1 MDENNFKYLRSFS
14 FTIKPVAPFRLDLTV
29 WALRRRANNIVDRW
43 DGKTYGRLLALD
55 GQAVDVSVTQVGPP
69 GDPELKIEAS
79 CAGLLPVVKPTL
91 VTTVERMLGTG
102 RNLPEFYV
110 LASGDAQLAQLA
122 ARFRGLKPPRFPTL
136 FEALVN
142 GIACQQITLTLGI
155 LLLNKLA
162 SNYGLSIQKESTTD
176 YAFPR
181 PEDLAGLEPRDIRR
195 LGLSNNK
202 ARAMIELARMMADKR
217 LIPEDLE
224 TPDDETVL
232 ERLCQLRGVGRW
244 TAEYVMLRG
253 LGRIHIFPGDDMG
266 ARKNLQRWLK
276 LKEPMSYEDVRRILS
291 KWEPYSGFLYFH
303 LLLDRL
309 TRDGI
314 YEEKQL

>member
-1 MDENNFKYLRSFS
+1 M
-14 FTIKPVAPFRLDLTV
+14 IKPVAPFRLDLTV

-43 DGKTYGRLLALD
+43 DGKTYGRLLTLD
-55 GQAVDVSVTQVGPP
+55 GQAVDVSVTQIGPP
-69 GDPELKIEAS
+69 NDPELKIEAAY
-79 CAGLLPVVKPTL
+79 AGFLSILKPAL
-91 VTTVERMLGTG
+91 VTIVEQMLGTG
-102 RNLPEFYV
+102 RNLSEFYV

-122 ARFRGLKPPRFPTL
+122 ARFCGLKPPRFPTL

-162 SNYGLSIQKESTTD
+162 SNYGMSVRKESTTS

-181 PEDLAGLEPRDIRR
+181 PEDLAGLEPQDIRR

-202 ARAMIELARMMADKR
+202 ARAIIELARMMTDKR

-224 TPDDETVL
+224 ALDDETVL
-232 ERLCQLRGVGRW
+232 ARLCQLRGVGRW

-253 LGRIHIFPGDDMG
+253 LGRIHLFPGDDMG
-266 ARKNLQRWLK
+266 ARRNLQRWLK
-276 LKEPMSYEDVRRILS
+276 LKEPMSYEDVRRILLR
-291 KWEPYSGFLYFH
+291 WEPYSGFLYFH

-309 TRDGI
+309 MRDGI
-314 YEEKQL
+314 YDEKQL